1 MAAEGGRGA
10 AATMQAPPA
19 PRVGDARVRFRA
31 LSNPA
36 EGVSLLAAA
45 GGGSSTLRPW
55 GEGQAEGRAERGPSW
70 AKGGLYMLRRGVRS
84 AEDLLQEAN
93 PNPNPSSNPSP
104 NLSRSPSPSPRPSP
118 SPDPDH

>member
-10 AATMQAPPA
+10 AATLQAPPT

-55 GEGQAEGRAERGPSW
+55 GEGRGEGRGERLPSW
-70 AKGGLYMLRRGVRS
+70 AKGGLFMLRRGVRS

-93 PNPNPSSNPSP
+93 PNPTPNPTPTPNPNP
-104 NLSRSPSPSPRPSP
+104 SPSPSPC
-118 SPDPDH
+118 PDPGH